1 MEKKVLTQE
10 EIAELK
16 ELKET
21 FTQLTEVAGVVEMQS
36 LNIKIKKEQLKL
48 NLQDLQQKEATL
60 ARTLEEKYGKGT
72 ISLESGEFLPSK

>member
-21 FTQLTEVAGVVEMQS
+21 FTQLTEVA
-36 LNIKIKKEQLKL
+36 
-48 NLQDLQQKEATL
+48 
-60 ARTLEEKYGKGT
+60 EE
-72 ISLESGEFLPSK
+72 

>member
-48 NLQDLQQKEATL
+48 NLQDLQQKEAAL
-60 ARTLEEKYGKGT
+60 AKSLKEKYGKGT

>member
-48 NLQDLQQKEATL
+48 NLQDLQQKEAAL
-60 ARTLEEKYGKGT
+60 AKSLEEKYCKGT

>member
-21 FTQLTEVAGVVEMQS
+21 FTQLTVVAGVVEMQS

-48 NLQDLQQKEATL
+48 NLQDLQQKEAAL
-60 ARTLEEKYGKGT
+60 AKSLEEKYGKGQVNLQT
-72 ISLESGEFLPSK
+72 GEFISQ

>member
-1 MEKKVLTQE
+1 MKKKVLTQE

-48 NLQDLQQKEATL
+48 NLQDLQQKEAAL
-60 ARTLEEKYGKGT
+60 AKTLEEKYGKGT